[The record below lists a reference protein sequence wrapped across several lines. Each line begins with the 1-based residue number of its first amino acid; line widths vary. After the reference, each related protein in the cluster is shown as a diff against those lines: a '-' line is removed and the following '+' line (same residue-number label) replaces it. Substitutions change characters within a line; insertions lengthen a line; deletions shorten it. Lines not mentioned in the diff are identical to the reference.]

1 MFELKRD
8 PFGWLILCVLLQGV
22 QDFIIKNSGN
32 KCLEASLE
40 GNQVLTVKCNPDS
53 LLQDWVWKQN
63 RLFNQGSRRCLSAG
77 QTLIVKTAACENTI
91 GLTWICTKRRLVHVA
106 RTMYLIADENI
117 VFISKE
123 RKKNS
128 KWSSMN
134 VLRVQQEP
142 TKCRKTEASK
152 GNLEITLAKTQM
164 LSTEF
169 KEKVGGT
176 ISDVRQ
182 NETKMEETT
191 TAKQLLHPMEDST
204 NWNYAMLAL
213 ASIALFLGF
222 LILALCSRANQKK
235 KIKALSELENRNAT
249 ASKPV
254 QKMVAQP
261 ADKIG
266 NSADEI
272 DSSAETDQMLQA
284 NKQAYIF
291 MDQAPYRSSP
301 KISPKPGE
309 IMIEWKDGNISSLFM
324 DAKEDDV

>member
-134 VLRVQQEP
+134 GTSICAKPFQ
-142 TKCRKTEASK
+142 